1 MMTPLDILAKNHPDK
16 QKSRLDRL
24 NKNGTPKKPQDTQRL
39 VCCLPGGNIIQRW
52 IQERGPGGRSPPLVF
67 IFIFF
72 RPGAPLSQSLDD
84 SPLPPYVKVWISHCN
99 KVPLP
104 NEMLC

>member
-16 QKSRLDRL
+16 QKSRLDRR
-24 NKNGTPKKPQDTQRL
+24 NSDGTPKKPQEAQRL
-39 VCCLPGGNIIQRW
+39 VCCLPGGLQ
-52 IQERGPGGRSPPLVF
+52 Q
-67 IFIFF
+67 
-72 RPGAPLSQSLDD
+72 
-84 SPLPPYVKVWISHCN
+84 HN